1 MGFNSGF
8 KGLMHGN
15 LRIGKLQ
22 DKEAYVAVVS
32 HCEQGFHVGF
42 TLIEVGR
49 LVGRKR
55 LASKAH

>member
-1 MGFNSGF
+1 MEIFVLESF
-8 KGLMHGN
+8 KT
-15 LRIGKLQ
+15 
-22 DKEAYVAVVS
+22 KEAYVAVVS

>member
-1 MGFNSGF
+1 
-8 KGLMHGN
+8 MHGN